1 MCGHHAPELRIPAAH
16 GLKAVAK
23 TCPQALRSGSGNAS
37 TTTKSTAG
45 VAATALFEAT
55 KDSNARVRS
64 AADRAL
70 IHLLQ
75 VHTRPA
81 TVVRKRKKKE
91 KGS

>member
-1 MCGHHAPELRIPAAH
+1 VCSHHAPELRVPAAN
-16 GLKAVAK
+16 GLKAIAK
-23 TCPQALRSGSGNAS
+23 TCPQALRSGTGNAS

-45 VAATALFEAT
+45 MAATALLDAT

-70 IHLLQ
+70 VHLLQ

-81 TVVRKRKKKE
+81 TVVRKR
-91 KGS
+91 